1 MPYVTLRY
9 ERAKLY
15 EEVWIEAVTTVA
27 KRYGISD
34 VALRK
39 ICRKLAVPLP
49 PLGYWAKIAAGKKL
63 STPSLPKY
71 SGPMEIVR
79 QRYVSD
85 EPVEPDPD
93 HLVARRE
100 FEVKPENRI
109 VVAETLDRPHA
120 LVAAT
125 ERALRKLKR
134 RNLGDQP
141 ITERPALAISVS
153 EASLP
158 RALRIMDALIR
169 ALEARGMPLR
179 IEPDDKRRT
188 CLTLQGQ
195 VIAIRLAE
203 NISRTEREPTE
214 KERQEIKKYGST
226 YLRDRYSF
234 HHTGMLKLG
243 ILGDYRDELQKV
255 VGDGKQQRIDQLLNE
270 FIVKIETEAVR
281 RKRDAERHERQRLRW
296 EEEARLR
303 REYEEKQRKEME
315 RFKALEEEARNWK
328 RAEDLRAYIA
338 AVEAK
343 AAREDGSAALESE
356 LGQRI
361 AWARQ
366 KADWLDPILNP
377 ECPALDE
384 DECPVLDD
392 E

>member
-34 VALRK
+34 LALRK

-49 PLGYWAKIAAGKKL
+49 PLGYWAKLAAGKKL
-63 STPSLPKY
+63 PTPRLLEY
-71 SGPMEIVR
+71 SGPTEIVR

-85 EPVEPDPD
+85 EPIEPDPEY
-93 HLVARRE
+93 LVARRE
-100 FEVKPENRI
+100 FEAQPQNRI
-109 VVAETLDRPHA
+109 VVPETLDRPHA
-120 LVAAT
+120 LVATT
-125 ERALRKLKR
+125 ERALRKPKS
-134 RNLGDQP
+134 RNPGDQP

-158 RALRIMDALIR
+158 RALRIMDALIK

-195 VIAIRLAE
+195 VIAIRLVE
-203 NISRTEREPTE
+203 NTSRAEREPTE
-214 KERQEIKKYGST
+214 KERQEIKKRGYT
-226 YLRDRYSF
+226 YLPDRYSY

-255 VGDGKQQRIDQLLNE
+255 VADGKQQRIEQLLNE

-281 RKRDAERHERQRLRW
+281 RKRDAEHHERQRLRW

-338 AVEAK
+338 AVEVK
-343 AAREDGSAALESE
+343 AAREQGSVALESE
-356 LGQRI
+356 LGQWI

-366 KADWLDPILNP
+366 KADWIDPIIDAERP
-377 ECPALDE
+377 VHDE
-384 DECPVLDD
+384 DECSALDD